1 MITDSKNI
9 QSSPI
14 NTCPEIEL
22 LLCCA
27 RTQPSPEISQ
37 QIQTLVQQTLDWPYL
52 IQTAARH
59 SVLPLLYQNLKTLCP
74 EAVPKP
80 VLSELR
86 NFFHTNAAHNLFLTQ
101 ELLKILKLFQDNNIP
116 AIPFKGPVL
125 AASVYGNLALRQFGD
140 LDILVNPK
148 DTIKARELLITQDYK
163 LNFDHRWQYSFIHS
177 QKEIYIDLHWE
188 LTPFFLFPFKLPDFE
203 TLYQRTKP
211 LALSGE
217 SVIDFFPDDLLIILA
232 VQVARGG
239 FEGKES
245 LAQICDLAELIR
257 TQQTLDW
264 EKLLKQVR
272 ILGLERPFYIGL
284 HLVKTLLNP
293 PLPATVNQAIQQQMQ
308 IDPVISIYAVRMQK
322 RLFSE
327 VNSSHIIKT
336 FFRHLMVKAPL
347 STIPNHIYL
356 LLQFLI
362 VMIRHGITG
371 TNQRDREFLPLPS
384 PSALSFLYYL
394 IRPMRLLI
402 ILLKGGQGYF

>member
-1 MITDSKNI
+1 MNQANSRYLLYKDY
-9 QSSPI
+9 
-14 NTCPEIEL
+14 EIEL

-27 RTQPSPEISQ
+27 RTQPSSEISQ
-37 QIQTLVQQTLDWPYL
+37 QIQNLVQQSINWDFLL
-52 IQTAARH
+52 QTAARH
-59 SVLPLLYQNLKTLCP
+59 KVLPLLYQNLKTLCP

-86 NFFHTNAAHNLFLTQ
+86 NFFHTNAARNLFLTQ
-101 ELLKILKLFQDNNIP
+101 ELLKILKLFQDNDIP
-116 AIPFKGPVL
+116 VIPFKGTVL
-125 AASVYGNLALRQFGD
+125 AASVYGNLSMRQFSD

-148 DTIKARELLITQDYK
+148 DIIKARELLITQDYK
-163 LNFDHRWQYSFIHS
+163 LQFDHSWQYPFIHS

-188 LTPFFLFPFKLPDFE
+188 LAPLNYFPFKLPDFE
-203 TLYQRTKP
+203 TLYQRTK
-211 LALSGE
+211 LLSLSGE

-239 FEGKES
+239 FEDRES

-293 PLPATVNQAIQQQMQ
+293 PLPATVKQAIQEQMQ
-308 IDPVISIYAVRMQK
+308 IDPVISICSVRMQK

-327 VNSSHIIKT
+327 IKSPHTIIIMI
-336 FFRHLMVKAPL
+336 FFRHLMARVQL
-347 STIPNHIYL
+347 SRIPNHVDL
-356 LLQFLI
+356 LWQFLI
-362 VMIRHGITG
+362 AIISFGITN
-371 TNQRDREFLPLPS
+371 TNQRDRVFLPLP
-384 PSALSFLYYL
+384 PALSFLYYL
-394 IRPMRLLI
+394 IRPIRLFI
-402 ILLKGGQGYF
+402 ILLKREQGYF